1 MDIRIG
7 IGIDAHRL
15 VEGLPLWLGGVE
27 IPHSYGLEAHSDG
40 DVISHAILD
49 ALLGAADL
57 GDKGQLFPP
66 TDDTYKNIRST
77 QLLHASMAKLRQAGL
92 AIGNIDVSVMCEEPQ
107 LQPHIQSM
115 KHALARAMSI
125 QPEQVSIKG
134 TTLEHLGFTGR
145 KEGIAALA
153 IVALKKLL

>member
-15 VEGLPLWLGGVE
+15 AEGLPLWLGGVE
-27 IPHSYGLEAHSDG
+27 IPHTHGLEAHSDG

-57 GDKGQLFPP
+57 GDKGQHFPP
-66 TDDTYKNIRST
+66 TDDAYKNMRST
-77 QLLHASMAKLRQAGL
+77 QLLHASMAKLRTAGY
-92 AIGNIDVSVMCEEPQ
+92 AIINIDVSVMCEEPK
-107 LQPHIQSM
+107 LESHIQGM

-153 IVALKKLL
+153 VAALKKLL